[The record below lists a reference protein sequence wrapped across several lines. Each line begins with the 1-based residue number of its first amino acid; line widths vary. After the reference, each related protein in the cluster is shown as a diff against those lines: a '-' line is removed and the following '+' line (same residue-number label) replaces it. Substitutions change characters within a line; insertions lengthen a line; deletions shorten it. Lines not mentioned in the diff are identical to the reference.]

1 VFSLS
6 FIPWWAGDRV
16 RPCIDGDPVLDLQ
29 RDALREAGCER
40 IFEEKKSG
48 ANKCRPAL
56 NTALR
61 TLRAG
66 DVLVVWKPDRLGRSL
81 RQGVYPTYSV

>member
-1 VFSLS
+1 ME
-6 FIPWWAGDRV
+6 DQ
-16 RPCIDGDPVLDLQ
+16 VLDLQ

-66 DVLVVWKPDRLGRSL
+66 DVLVVWKRPARTVAAAGSL
-81 RQGVYPTYSV
+81 PHI

>member
-1 VFSLS
+1 ME
-6 FIPWWAGDRV
+6 DQ
-16 RPCIDGDPVLDLQ
+16 VLDLQ

-66 DVLVVWKPDRLGRSL
+66 DVLMVWKPDRLGRSL